1 MMFRSRSEGYMYT
14 LCLLDIIYKKFENN
28 SEESIA
34 IKKAIS
40 GIRVLLENHE
50 KDTSIAS
57 DFLLNIPINIVNKLN
72 LDLNKLLKDTA
83 NNLAISNYTQTKQ
96 EKWDNPFGR
105 RFESQLQIELLLN
118 PTVLM
123 MDSVRKIS
131 FVIIE
136 IIEFDPSIGER
147 FVKTL
152 SDMSHVISFGA
163 FKGEPLIIDVINI
176 LFENSPQN
184 LTQIMFMHF
193 KFALEC
199 SRLLPFDQF
208 GYLSEKIY
216 NICDLGMYRSK
227 YYKDRG
233 RSKEFLMN
241 NQTMQMGIIVEESSH
256 FNKGLPKTKT
266 NNISWVADCK
276 SQAPDL
282 ESAYTIS
289 LLENDTP
296 YVAGPS
302 GMTSL
307 LMAQMLGNNVSDDKK
322 RKGYLVSVAGYIVAG
337 GFHSLHEVLGPIRH
351 CLAKEQILPETYPN
365 NIPRKKNLSSPPR
378 FNDFYNQMSKIDV
391 QFQERIDTG
400 YSKLNEFILSMYEE
414 LKDQNLNRLAL
425 EGISYYNNRQYG
437 FIEGLSHG
445 EKGKVRAR
453 NFQKILENVKT
464 DFQSAVIV
472 YALITNDDGLRLKQD
487 VVLSL
492 GYDDINVAIG
502 ILGSLIFNNDD
513 TDIKSSFN
521 EIRTQLID
529 DVIKKIQEQVN
540 KKLTQ
545 DQCYQSSEKP
555 GVFKLPLDMLKDIEQ
570 KLQEIQ
576 NKEHHKDPKVPKD
589 KRRP

>member
-14 LCLLDIIYKKFENN
+14 LCLLDIMYKKFANN

-83 NNLAISNYTQTKQ
+83 NNLAISNYTQTKE
-96 EKWDNPFGR
+96 EKWSNPFGR

-118 PTVLM
+118 PTDLM
-123 MDSVRKIS
+123 MASVRKIS
-131 FVIIE
+131 NRIIK
-136 IIEFDPSIGER
+136 IIKYDPSIGEL

-152 SDMSHVISFGA
+152 SEMSHVISFGA
-163 FKGEPLIIDVINI
+163 FKDEPLVKDVTKI
-176 LFENSPQN
+176 LLENSPQN

-193 KFALEC
+193 KFAQGC
-199 SRLLPFDQF
+199 SRDLSPDIF
-208 GYLSEKIY
+208 GYLSENIGY
-216 NICDLGMYRSK
+216 ICDTRMYGSN
-227 YYKDRG
+227 YYRDRG
-233 RSKEFLMN
+233 RSKDKLDDN
-241 NQTMQMGIIVEESSH
+241 RTTQMGLIVEEDSD
-256 FNKGLPKTKT
+256 FNKELPKLNT
-266 NNISWVADCK
+266 NNASWVADCK
-276 SQAPDL
+276 NQKPDL

-307 LMAQMLGNNVSDDKK
+307 LMAQMLGYNVLNDKE
-322 RKGYLVSVAGYIVAG
+322 RKGYFASVAGYIVAG

-351 CLAKEQILPETYPN
+351 CLAEEQILPETYPN
-365 NIPRKKNLSSPPR
+365 NIPRKKNLGSPPR
-378 FNDFYNQMSKIDV
+378 FNDFYNQMSRIDE
-391 QFQERIDTG
+391 QFQELIDTG

-492 GYDDINVAIG
+492 GYDDINVAIK
-502 ILGSLIFNNDD
+502 ILYSLIMNEVKKIYNDD
-513 TDIKSSFN
+513 ADIKFH
-521 EIRTQLID
+521 
-529 DVIKKIQEQVN
+529 KIESRINAFVEN
-540 KKLTQ
+540 IQ
-545 DQCYQSSEKP
+545 DQANNNLPQDKCYQSSEKP
-555 GVFKLPLDMLKDIEQ
+555 GVFKLPLDKLYAIEKKLRMTQNEEHNKDSQ
-570 KLQEIQ
+570 
-576 NKEHHKDPKVPKD
+576 D
-589 KRRP
+589 KKRP

>member
-14 LCLLDIIYKKFENN
+14 LCLLDIMYKKFANN

-307 LMAQMLGNNVSDDKK
+307 LMAQMLGYNVLNDKE
-322 RKGYLVSVAGYIVAG
+322 RKGYFASVAGYIVAG

-351 CLAKEQILPETYPN
+351 CLAEEQILPETYPN
-365 NIPRKKNLSSPPR
+365 NIPRKKNLGSPPR
-378 FNDFYNQMSKIDV
+378 FNDFYNQMSRIDE
-391 QFQERIDTG
+391 QFQELIDTG

>member
-57 DFLLNIPINIVNKLN
+57 DFLLNIPTNIVNKLN

-307 LMAQMLGNNVSDDKK
+307 LMAQMLGYNVLNDKE
-322 RKGYLVSVAGYIVAG
+322 RKGYFASVAGYIVAG

-351 CLAKEQILPETYPN
+351 CLAEEQILPETYPN

-425 EGISYYNNRQYG
+425 EGISYYNNRRYG

>member
-307 LMAQMLGNNVSDDKK
+307 LMAQMLGYNVLNDKE
-322 RKGYLVSVAGYIVAG
+322 RKGYFASVAGYIVAG

-351 CLAKEQILPETYPN
+351 CLAEEQILPETYPN

>member
-307 LMAQMLGNNVSDDKK
+307 LMAQMLGYNVLNDKE
-322 RKGYLVSVAGYIVAG
+322 RKGYFASVAGYIVAG

-351 CLAKEQILPETYPN
+351 CLAEEQILPETYPN

-425 EGISYYNNRQYG
+425 EGISYYNNRRYG

>member
-14 LCLLDIIYKKFENN
+14 LCLLDIMYKKFANN

-307 LMAQMLGNNVSDDKK
+307 LMAQMLGYNVLNDKE
-322 RKGYLVSVAGYIVAG
+322 RKGYFASVAGYIVAG

-351 CLAKEQILPETYPN
+351 CLAEEQILPETYPN

>member
-14 LCLLDIIYKKFENN
+14 LCLLDIMYKKFANN

-208 GYLSEKIY
+208 GYLSEKI
-216 NICDLGMYRSK
+216 
-227 YYKDRG
+227 
-233 RSKEFLMN
+233 
-241 NQTMQMGIIVEESSH
+241 
-256 FNKGLPKTKT
+256 
-266 NNISWVADCK
+266 
-276 SQAPDL
+276 
-282 ESAYTIS
+282 
-289 LLENDTP
+289 
-296 YVAGPS
+296 
-302 GMTSL
+302 
-307 LMAQMLGNNVSDDKK
+307 
-322 RKGYLVSVAGYIVAG
+322 
-337 GFHSLHEVLGPIRH
+337 
-351 CLAKEQILPETYPN
+351 
-365 NIPRKKNLSSPPR
+365 
-378 FNDFYNQMSKIDV
+378 
-391 QFQERIDTG
+391 
-400 YSKLNEFILSMYEE
+400 
-414 LKDQNLNRLAL
+414 
-425 EGISYYNNRQYG
+425 
-437 FIEGLSHG
+437 
-445 EKGKVRAR
+445 
-453 NFQKILENVKT
+453 
-464 DFQSAVIV
+464 
-472 YALITNDDGLRLKQD
+472 
-487 VVLSL
+487 
-492 GYDDINVAIG
+492 
-502 ILGSLIFNNDD
+502 
-513 TDIKSSFN
+513 
-521 EIRTQLID
+521 
-529 DVIKKIQEQVN
+529 
-540 KKLTQ
+540 
-545 DQCYQSSEKP
+545 
-555 GVFKLPLDMLKDIEQ
+555 
-570 KLQEIQ
+570 
-576 NKEHHKDPKVPKD
+576 
-589 KRRP
+589 

>member
-14 LCLLDIIYKKFENN
+14 LCLLDIMYKKFANN

-425 EGISYYNNRQYG
+425 EGISYYNNRRYG

>member
-14 LCLLDIIYKKFENN
+14 LCLLDIMYKKFANN

-307 LMAQMLGNNVSDDKK
+307 LMAQMLGYNVLNDKE
-322 RKGYLVSVAGYIVAG
+322 RKGYFASVAGYIVAG

-351 CLAKEQILPETYPN
+351 CLAEEQILPETYPN

-425 EGISYYNNRQYG
+425 EGISYYNNRRYG

>member
-57 DFLLNIPINIVNKLN
+57 DFLLNIPTNIVNKLN

-425 EGISYYNNRQYG
+425 EGISYYNNRRYG

>member
-14 LCLLDIIYKKFENN
+14 LCLLDIMYKKFANN

-57 DFLLNIPINIVNKLN
+57 DFLLNIPTNIVNKLN

-307 LMAQMLGNNVSDDKK
+307 LMAQMLGYNVLNDKE
-322 RKGYLVSVAGYIVAG
+322 RKGYFASVAGYIVAG

-351 CLAKEQILPETYPN
+351 CLAEEQILPETYPN

-425 EGISYYNNRQYG
+425 EGISYYNNRRYG